1 MIIKRQLSE
10 FHAIKTFPQDSI
22 FSTMGSPTQ
31 AWSLSDASP
40 PFGTQDYHFTMNYYV
55 DYENPIQNIRSVQY
69 VFDLPDRFDFLKPYI
84 KFEIKLLSMSGFI
97 TSVTEIFNGPEDL
110 AVLWKLS
117 SE

>member
-22 FSTMGSPTQ
+22 FSKMGSPTQ
-31 AWSLSDASP
+31 AWSLSESTP
-40 PFGTQDYHFTMNYYV
+40 PIGPYEYHSTMNYYV
-55 DYENPIQNIRSVQY
+55 HYENPIQNIRSVQY

-84 KFEIKLLSMSGFI
+84 KFEIKLLSMSGII

-110 AVLWKLS
+110 AVMWKLS
-117 SE
+117 CE